1 MKLPFVKLAAL
12 ALLGALPAGAAVPG
26 FAGNITGGG
35 NATPIVVNSF
45 TAMQS
50 AMNSYTGTGG
60 LVLHYTGTFD
70 EAPILANICGQ
81 WSKPRTEIN
90 INNKSGV
97 TILGMDGSSAN
108 FAIRIRGS
116 SNNIIIRNMKMGLVP
131 GGGDNG
137 DIVGIEAE
145 SHHVWFDHNELY
157 SRNVSCPGTP
167 GNDTTFD
174 GALDIKASATNITVS
189 YNYFHDHAK
198 VGLDG
203 SGDSDDF
210 ERRIT
215 YAHNRYENVGSRL
228 PLQRFGFIHVY
239 NNYYNGIT
247 ESGINVRMTGHAL
260 IENNWFENALNPVT
274 SRTSDE
280 LGDWD
285 LRNNNAQSAADN
297 ARYNLTWN
305 VPGSTPYRNADNW
318 QTTATFPITLPY
330 TYTTY
335 PAEVS
340 KCIAINAAGVG
351 KGLREAPAV
360 LGLCGGG
367 TTNNLTVSPTS
378 LSFAAVA
385 GSSPVSVT
393 ANVGWTV
400 SDDQSWLS
408 TAPTTGSNNGSF
420 SVSASANSSSL
431 ARSGTVT
438 VSGGGITRTVA
449 VTQAGQTQS
458 TLLAVIPESIN
469 FSATGATATGAISSN
484 VSWTITDNQSWLAV
498 SPASG
503 SGNGNFTVTATT
515 NTGMASRGGTVTV
528 SGGGITRTV
537 LVGQAGVPTT
547 SAVYQTENGIVG
559 GGTVLETKNG
569 GFAGTGYVNASSNG
583 GFSQNSNIDGR
594 GSPGTRTLRIR
605 YALASG
611 TRTGRLLVNGVAQNI
626 TFNST
631 GSWTTW
637 ALMNVTVALNNNATN
652 TIRFESTGQDLANI
666 DQIEIL

>member
-1 MKLPFVKLAAL
+1 M
-12 ALLGALPAGAAVPG
+12 
-26 FAGNITGGG
+26 
-35 NATPIVVNSF
+35 
-45 TAMQS
+45 
-50 AMNSYTGTGG
+50 
-60 LVLHYTGTFD
+60 LHYTGTFD

-81 WSKPRTEIN
+81 WSKPRQEIN
-90 INNKSGV
+90 INDKSGV
-97 TILGMDGSSAN
+97 TILGMEGSSAN

-228 PLQRFGFIHVY
+228 PLQRFGYIHVY

-260 IENNWFENALNPVT
+260 IENNWFQNALNPVT

-280 LGDWD
+280 LGNWD

-297 ARYNLTWN
+297 ARFNLTWN
-305 VPGSTPYRNADNW
+305 TPSTTPFRNADNW

-335 PAEVS
+335 PADVS
-340 KCIAINAAGVG
+340 RCIAINAAGVG
-351 KGLREAPAV
+351 KGLREAPDV
-360 LGLCGGG
+360 LSLCGSG

-378 LSFAAVA
+378 LSFAAAA
-385 GSSPVSVT
+385 GSSPVAVT
-393 ANVGWTV
+393 ANVSWTAT
-400 SDDQSWLS
+400 DNQTWLS
-408 TAPTTGSNNGSF
+408 VAPASGTNNA
-420 SVSASANSSSL
+420 SVSVSTTANTG
-431 ARSGTVT
+431 AVRIGVVT
-438 VSGGGITRTVA
+438 VSGGGISRTITVS
-449 VTQAGQTQS
+449 QAGQ
-458 TLLAVIPESIN
+458 LAP
-469 FSATGATATGAISSN
+469 
-484 VSWTITDNQSWLAV
+484 
-498 SPASG
+498 
-503 SGNGNFTVTATT
+503 VT
-515 NTGMASRGGTVTV
+515 
-528 SGGGITRTV
+528 
-537 LVGQAGVPTT
+537 
-547 SAVYQTENGIVG
+547 VYQTESGTVG

-569 GFAGTGYVNASSNG
+569 GFLGTGYVNASSNG
-583 GFSQNSNIDGR
+583 GFSQNVNVDGR
-594 GSPGTRTLRIR
+594 GGGAKLLSIR
-605 YALASG
+605 YALVSG
-611 TRTGRLLVNGVAQNI
+611 SRTGRLVVNGVARNI

-631 GSWTTW
+631 GAWTTW
-637 ALMNVTVALNNNATN
+637 HFHSVAVTQQQLVEHDPL
-652 TIRFESTGQDLANI
+652 RVDGPGPGEHRPDP
-666 DQIEIL
+666 D